1 MKRLKKRHFNFAFSV
16 SSSISWL
23 KQILLNYGD
32 FPTPS
37 TCYENLRLLT
47 MPKRPPIFQNAQKM
61 RHGNRLR
68 FLGEN
73 MSTCSRPCLIDL
85 WTQCACISTS
95 KAIEW
100 TASVCRNA
108 RIYTFKHL
116 REKVR
121 LWAGACLHLIPE
133 PPPWTWN
140 QHHHFSANCLIP
152 LIESTHSHTNFERK
166 QYYTFWN
173 ITEK

>member
-73 MSTCSRPCLIDL
+73 MSTCSRPCLHRSVNSMRVHFYFQSYRMNCVSVPKRTDL
-85 WTQCACISTS
+85 YFQAPSRKSSIVSGS
-95 KAIEW
+95 LLAPNSRA
-100 TASVCRNA
+100 ASVNLEP
-108 RIYTFKHL
+108 TPSFL
-116 REKVR
+116 R
-121 LWAGACLHLIPE
+121 
-133 PPPWTWN
+133 
-140 QHHHFSANCLIP
+140 
-152 LIESTHSHTNFERK
+152 
-166 QYYTFWN
+166 
-173 ITEK
+173 